1 MIDVALIW
9 DRPMLFEKLFLEY
22 GVSCERVSPMAVG
35 TPYSPEYKVAI
46 IPVGFGNSAYLSVA
60 KVIKSIRTPLKNFV
74 IDGGIVI
81 IFSPFIDNYDF
92 KWLDLP
98 YGFKMILRDDPVKI
112 EQIKEHPASHIVDIL
127 EARTDGYFTNVAEEN
142 VLLKSKDGVV
152 LTLIPMGDGFIV
164 LTTIHELPSRRF
176 IAWALD
182 TSRVG

>member
-22 GVSCERVSPMAVG
+22 RVSCERVSPTAVG

-46 IPVGFGNSAYLSVA
+46 IPVGFGNPAYSSVA

-98 YGFKMILRDDPVKI
+98 YEFKMTLRDDPVKI
-112 EQIKEHPASHIVDIL
+112 EQVKEHPASHIVDIL
-127 EARTDGYFTNVAEEN
+127 EARTDGYFTNIAEDN
-142 VLLKSKDGVV
+142 VILKSIDGVV
-152 LTLIPMGDGFIV
+152 LALIPMGDGFIV
-164 LTTIHELPSRRF
+164 LTTIHELPSTRF

>member
-1 MIDVALIW
+1 
-9 DRPMLFEKLFLEY
+9 MLFEKLFLEY

-35 TPYSPEYKVAI
+35 TPYSPKYKVAI
-46 IPVGFGNSAYLSVA
+46 IPVGFGNPAYSSVA

-74 IDGGIVI
+74 TGGGIVI

-112 EQIKEHPASHIVDIL
+112 ERIKEHPATHIVDVL
-127 EARTDGYFTNVAEEN
+127 EARTDGYLTNVAEGN
-142 VLLKSKDGVV
+142 ILLTSEDGAV
-152 LTLIPMGDGFIV
+152 LTLIPMGDGIII

-182 TSRVG
+182 TSRVE